1 MNWAIVVSYSVR
13 VKLGTVV
20 VGESVNFSG
29 GIGWLRE
36 NGVEVI
42 GLGSEKCIKK
52 MLADYIAANPEIW
65 NEDIGEE

>member
-13 VKLGTVV
+13 VKLGSVV
-20 VGESVNFSG
+20 IGGSVSFSG
-29 GIGWLRE
+29 GIDWLRD

-42 GLGSEKCIKK
+42 GLSSQECIK